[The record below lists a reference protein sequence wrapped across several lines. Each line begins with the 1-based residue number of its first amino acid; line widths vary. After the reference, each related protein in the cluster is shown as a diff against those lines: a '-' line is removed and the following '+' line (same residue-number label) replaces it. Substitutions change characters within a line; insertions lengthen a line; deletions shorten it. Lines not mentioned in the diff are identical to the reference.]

1 MAAIIAN
8 LRHRWLQSFALS
20 NKTPSPSHFPAKCLR
35 GSPQKMRQIINQER
49 FFVKARLASCVISES
64 VKLMEAAMS
73 RLTIYL
79 GRLIGLFLLVM
90 SLSMA
95 LDKTS
100 LVEIVTALFDDRA
113 LLLILGMMA
122 LAAGLAIVLGH
133 NVWSGGLLPVL
144 VTLFGWLLVIRGLV
158 LLLVPS
164 ETLIAYFQFLR
175 FYDLF
180 YAYAGI
186 TFLLGLI
193 FAYAAFSARA
203 DYSN

>member
-1 MAAIIAN
+1 
-8 LRHRWLQSFALS
+8 
-20 NKTPSPSHFPAKCLR
+20 
-35 GSPQKMRQIINQER
+35 
-49 FFVKARLASCVISES
+49 
-64 VKLMEAAMS
+64 MS

-79 GRLIGLFLLVM
+79 GKLIGLFLLVV

-164 ETLIAYFQFLR
+164 ETLVAYFQLMR
-175 FYDLF
+175 FDDLF
-180 YAYAGI
+180 YVYAGI
-186 TFLLGLI
+186 TFVIGLVLT
-193 FAYAAFSARA
+193 FAAFTARA
-203 DYSN
+203 DL

>member
-1 MAAIIAN
+1 
-8 LRHRWLQSFALS
+8 
-20 NKTPSPSHFPAKCLR
+20 
-35 GSPQKMRQIINQER
+35 
-49 FFVKARLASCVISES
+49 
-64 VKLMEAAMS
+64 MS

-79 GRLIGLFLLVM
+79 GKLIGLFLLVV

-164 ETLIAYFQFLR
+164 ETLVAYFQMLR
-175 FYDLF
+175 FDDLF
-180 YAYAGI
+180 YVYAGI
-186 TFLLGLI
+186 TFVIGLVFTI
-193 FAYAAFSARA
+193 ASFSARA
-203 DYSN
+203 DH

>member
-1 MAAIIAN
+1 
-8 LRHRWLQSFALS
+8 
-20 NKTPSPSHFPAKCLR
+20 
-35 GSPQKMRQIINQER
+35 
-49 FFVKARLASCVISES
+49 
-64 VKLMEAAMS
+64 MEAAMS

-113 LLLILGMMA
+113 LLLLLGMMA

-133 NVWSGGLLPVL
+133 SVWSGGLLPVL
-144 VTLFGWLLVIRGLV
+144 VSLFGWLLVIRGLV

-164 ETLIAYFQFLR
+164 ETLVAYFQMLR
-175 FYDLF
+175 FDDLF
-180 YAYAGI
+180 YVYAGI
-186 TFLLGLI
+186 TFVIGLVFTI
-193 FAYAAFSARA
+193 ASFSARA
-203 DYSN
+203 DH